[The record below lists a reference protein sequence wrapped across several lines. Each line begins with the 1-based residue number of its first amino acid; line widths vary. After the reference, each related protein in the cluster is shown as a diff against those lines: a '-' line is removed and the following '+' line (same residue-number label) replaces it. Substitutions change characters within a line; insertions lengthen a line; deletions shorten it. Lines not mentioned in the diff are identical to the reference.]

1 MKRIRKGDEVIVTA
15 GKDRGKRGK
24 VLRLE
29 GDQRVLV
36 ENVNRV
42 KRHMRGNPLQG
53 KPGGIL
59 DREAFIDVSNVAL
72 FNPVTQK
79 ADKVGFRFLAD
90 GKKVRFFKS
99 NGEIIDN

>member
-1 MKRIRKGDEVIVTA
+1 MKRIRKGDEVIVVT

-36 ENVNRV
+36 ESVNMV

-59 DREAFIDVSNVAL
+59 DREAFVHVSNVAL